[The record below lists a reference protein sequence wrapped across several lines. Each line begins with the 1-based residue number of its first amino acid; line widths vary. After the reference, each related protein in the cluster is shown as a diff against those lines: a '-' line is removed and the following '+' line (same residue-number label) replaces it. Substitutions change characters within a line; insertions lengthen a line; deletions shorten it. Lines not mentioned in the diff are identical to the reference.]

1 MNLKQLG
8 ILIALVIVIGGAGLM
23 LHNRQKSSWTG
34 GGADVG
40 KKLMGDKFPVND
52 VARISVQHGTN
63 ALNLVKKDDLWRVR
77 ERSDYPANF
86 SQISDLLLKLRDLKI
101 VQSEKVGPSQLP
113 RLELAAGQG
122 TNSATVVELRDGGEK
137 VIKSLSLGKKHMKKS
152 N

>member
-63 ALNLVKKDDLWRVR
+63 ALNLVN
-77 ERSDYPANF
+77 PQNF
-86 SQISDLLLKLRDLKI
+86 SGVRTSPFFGRATSAAAARRLI
-101 VQSEKVGPSQLP
+101 V
-113 RLELAAGQG
+113 G
-122 TNSATVVELRDGGEK
+122 TRVFF
-137 VIKSLSLGKKHMKKS
+137 
-152 N
+152 